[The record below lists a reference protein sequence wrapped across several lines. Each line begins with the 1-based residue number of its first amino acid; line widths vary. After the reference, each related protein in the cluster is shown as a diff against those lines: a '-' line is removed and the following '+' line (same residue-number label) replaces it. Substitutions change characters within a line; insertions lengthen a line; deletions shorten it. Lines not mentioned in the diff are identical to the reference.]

1 MNKLTLSTRISK
13 PILVFFLVA
22 LIGCVSISRF
32 DQYSYA
38 QTTAIKVDAL
48 ELMDLAVNDYS
59 SYETA
64 DHDFQT
70 KLKKIYEYEKNKPK
84 NDITI
89 RLWDKLIDPN
99 GHLLGGF
106 LNRWKTEKKLNGAF
120 VAEEKKL
127 VDKAYDQIT
136 GLESKKIKPSD
147 ISN

>member
-1 MNKLTLSTRISK
+1 MDKLKLSIRFTKVILLFLLISS
-13 PILVFFLVA
+13 IS
-22 LIGCVSISRF
+22 CVSISRF

-59 SYETA
+59 SYETN
-64 DHDFQT
+64 DREFQT

-89 RLWDKLIDPN
+89 ELWNKLIDPN

-106 LNRWKTEKKLNGAF
+106 LNRWKTERKLNETF
-120 VAEEKKL
+120 VLEEKKL
-127 VDKAYDQIT
+127 VDKAFDQIT

-147 ISN
+147 ITD

>member
-1 MNKLTLSTRISK
+1 MNKPTLSPKITK
-13 PILVFFLVA
+13 AILVFFLITFIA
-22 LIGCVSISRF
+22 CVSISRF

-38 QTTAIKVDAL
+38 QTTSIKVDAL

-59 SYETA
+59 SYEA
-64 DHDFQT
+64 NDRDFQT

-89 RLWDKLIDPN
+89 KLWNKLIDPN

-106 LNRWKTEKKLNGAF
+106 LNRWKTEKKLNETF
-120 VAEEKKL
+120 VTEEKKL
-127 VDKAYDQIT
+127 VDQAFDQIT
-136 GLESKKIKPSD
+136 GLESNKIKASD